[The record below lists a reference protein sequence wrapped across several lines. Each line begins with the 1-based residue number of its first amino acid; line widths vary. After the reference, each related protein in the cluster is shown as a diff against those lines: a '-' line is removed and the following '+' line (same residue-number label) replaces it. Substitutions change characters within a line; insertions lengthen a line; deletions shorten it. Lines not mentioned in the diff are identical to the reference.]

1 MAEPTTPAAGSGAGH
16 LTLDGLTKTYPGQHG
31 AAVRG
36 IDLTV
41 ERGSMLAVLGPSG
54 CGKSTTLRM
63 IAGLIEPTAGRVL
76 VDGRDITGVPVHRR
90 DMGMVFQSYA
100 LFPHLDVARNVAFGL
115 EMRKVSKAERERR
128 VAEALDLVRLG
139 HLAGRRIAQ
148 LSGGQQ
154 QRVALARALVV
165 RPTLLLLDEPLSNL
179 DAQLRGEMRDEI
191 RRIQRETG
199 ITAVFVT
206 HDQHEALSM
215 ADRVAVLARGRLEQI
230 GSPEDVYERP
240 EGRFVARFVGR
251 ANLVEGTV
259 TGSDGDRT
267 VVELPGVG
275 RVPALGEPR
284 AAGSRAAVLL
294 RPHRITLAPVPTAG
308 GDASAGPS
316 LRGTVLSAGYSG
328 ESVAYRV
335 RVGADGPE
343 LDVERPA
350 GAEAALAPG
359 TEVALGWD
367 VSAARLVDSA
377 AAADE
382 ADADATGPTGTTGT
396 AARDAGAAS
405 GSGSAVG
412 AGAVAP

>member
-1 MAEPTTPAAGSGAGH
+1 MAEAKAAADGSGAGE
-16 LTLDGLTKTYPGQHG
+16 LRLDGLTKTYPGQHG

-36 IDLTV
+36 IDLSV

-76 VDGRDITGVPVHRR
+76 VDGRDITGIPVHRR

-115 EMRKVSKAERERR
+115 EMRKVSRAERDRR

-215 ADRVAVLARGRLEQI
+215 ADRVAVLARGRLEQV

-240 EGRFVARFVGR
+240 GSRFVARFVGR

-259 TGSDGDRT
+259 TGSDGERT

-275 RVPALGEPR
+275 RVPALGTGR
-284 AAGSRAAVLL
+284 ATGSRAAVLL
-294 RPHRITLAPVPTAG
+294 RPHRIALAPAGAVPRDG
-308 GDASAGPS
+308 SPDAP

-335 RVGADGPE
+335 RVGARGPVF
-343 LDVERPA
+343 DVERPS

-359 TEVALGWD
+359 TAVELSWD
-367 VSAARLVDSA
+367 AAAARLVDA
-377 AAADE
+377 AGADE
-382 ADADATGPTGTTGT
+382 QDGPDGQDGPDAPRSGGG
-396 AARDAGAAS
+396 AGVS
-405 GSGSAVG
+405 PAVG
-412 AGAVAP
+412 AIGVAP